1 MKKASKRRILFAA
14 RMATM
19 VGAACFAVSGIS
31 ETLGQEKEKSRPVY
45 IATEGV
51 AETTYMPEVEET
63 TQPSSRNRCD
73 REIVKE
79 ARQMSQP
86 LFPVVEVPDFIS
98 EDSQY
103 DTQYKRSMKWDPEL
117 GDFVRDGAHRIKEC
131 DGKEAFA
138 IWCFKIAQTE
148 RYRCLAYPDSIGT
161 EMERA
166 MDNDDEKTVE
176 SMAERTITDAIM
188 VNPRAENVRDFQ
200 FTWEG
205 DQMHVTFKVKGSNW
219 DEEIEISL

>member
-1 MKKASKRRILFAA
+1 
-14 RMATM
+14 
-19 VGAACFAVSGIS
+19 
-31 ETLGQEKEKSRPVY
+31 
-45 IATEGV
+45 
-51 AETTYMPEVEET
+51 
-63 TQPSSRNRCD
+63 
-73 REIVKE
+73 
-79 ARQMSQP
+79 
-86 LFPVVEVPDFIS
+86 
-98 EDSQY
+98 
-103 DTQYKRSMKWDPEL
+103 
-117 GDFVRDGAHRIKEC
+117 VRDGAHRIKEC

-176 SMAERTITDAIM
+176 SMVERTITDAIM